1 MNQTGSS
8 YSFGDFELDLTAYQ
22 LKRSG
27 KSIRLERIPFDLLIL
42 LIKRPGELIT
52 REEIAASLWTE
63 RQFQD
68 FETGT
73 NTAIRKLRIALQ
85 DDAEKPRFIETAVGR
100 GYRFIAPV
108 EVHRAT
114 APISAATTSPAPSPG
129 AMLAVLPFINL
140 TGDRSQ
146 DYFSDGMTEE
156 LITQL
161 GRSDGTGLGV
171 IARTSVMPYA
181 NTHTPVRQI
190 ARELKVDYVLE
201 GSARREGRVVR
212 ITAQLIRAS
221 DETHLWAKD
230 FDRDIGSVL
239 TLQREVAE
247 AIEREILARIANR
260 PGRASRGT
268 SVDGE
273 AYDLYLQGRRHWNV
287 RTAEGLKKA
296 IEYFERAIGR
306 DPSYAAAYA
315 ALADVY
321 AQLAYG
327 NYIAPTEGFSKARV
341 AIAKA
346 KELDPYAA
354 EPFASEGYLKMYFD
368 WDFAGAREAFL
379 KSIELNASYAA
390 AHQWF
395 GILLTAEQQFR
406 EALTELQHATRLD
419 PLSPAALT
427 DLGFMLHYN
436 GRNAEAAE
444 TLANA
449 LQLNPRFPIAHFWL
463 GRVYAAQG
471 ECTKALDEFESAS
484 QFLPEWQPL
493 LAARGHVCGV
503 CGKREEAEEI
513 LRRFHSIA
521 LGRFVTSY
529 GIALVYA
536 GLGSHDETLLWL
548 RKAYEERS
556 HWLVWLGLDPR
567 WEKVRIDPRFRALLR
582 DVFGQSDATMKSA

>member
-1 MNQTGSS
+1 MNQTGST

-52 REEIAASLWTE
+52 REEIAANLWTE
-63 RQFQD
+63 GQFQD

-73 NTAIRKLRIALQ
+73 NTAVRKLRIALQ

-129 AMLAVLPFINL
+129 VMLAVLPFINL

-201 GSARREGRVVR
+201 GSARRKGRAVR

-221 DETHLWAKD
+221 DETHLWAKN
-230 FDRDIGSVL
+230 FDRDIRSVL

-247 AIEREILARIANR
+247 AIEREILARITNR
-260 PGRASRGT
+260 PGRAYRGT

-273 AYDLYLQGRRHWNV
+273 AYDLYLQGRRHWN
-287 RTAEGLKKA
+287 
-296 IEYFERAIGR
+296 
-306 DPSYAAAYA
+306 
-315 ALADVY
+315 
-321 AQLAYG
+321 
-327 NYIAPTEGFSKARV
+327 
-341 AIAKA
+341 
-346 KELDPYAA
+346 
-354 EPFASEGYLKMYFD
+354 M
-368 WDFAGAREAFL
+368 
-379 KSIELNASYAA
+379 
-390 AHQWF
+390 
-395 GILLTAEQQFR
+395 
-406 EALTELQHATRLD
+406 
-419 PLSPAALT
+419 
-427 DLGFMLHYN
+427 
-436 GRNAEAAE
+436 
-444 TLANA
+444 
-449 LQLNPRFPIAHFWL
+449 
-463 GRVYAAQG
+463 
-471 ECTKALDEFESAS
+471 
-484 QFLPEWQPL
+484 
-493 LAARGHVCGV
+493 
-503 CGKREEAEEI
+503 
-513 LRRFHSIA
+513 
-521 LGRFVTSY
+521 
-529 GIALVYA
+529 
-536 GLGSHDETLLWL
+536 
-548 RKAYEERS
+548 
-556 HWLVWLGLDPR
+556 
-567 WEKVRIDPRFRALLR
+567 
-582 DVFGQSDATMKSA
+582 